1 MCGDIERTLQCIDQL
16 HHNASDKSRTVAYRD
31 VLGCAISD
39 AFLSIRKEL
48 GWNLPMSNVDAKRML
63 KRPFKCWLSD
73 TTISAI
79 GTVIT
84 DIIKAA

>member
-48 GWNLPMSNVDAKRML
+48 GWNLPMSNVDAL
-63 KRPFKCWLSD
+63 KN
-73 TTISAI
+73 
-79 GTVIT
+79 V
-84 DIIKAA
+84 KASI